1 MTGLLAGAVQGHA
14 PASQPEAAI
23 VLVAHRGPLRFS
35 QSDGVWSVTR
45 NAGGL
50 VTALESL
57 VEEVGGEV
65 RWICAPAS
73 ATDRTIARAG
83 SWTEF
88 ATDSATCGVRM
99 LAIPRDAHHDFY
111 NIIANPLLWFVQHD
125 LYNRTEPEFGERER
139 SAWHDG
145 YVAVNRAFA
154 TSLTD
159 PEIVP
164 LNSTVMVHDYHFYL
178 VPGMLRP
185 QRPDVFI
192 HHFTHIPWPGPGAWR
207 LLPSTV
213 TNAIFRG
220 LLGSDII
227 GFHTAGDARNFL
239 LGCRAFLG
247 LPVDVE
253 RGSVSVDGRHVTVRH
268 YPISIDTD
276 AVETLAS
283 SPEVAARSIEL
294 VAIRP
299 EMLVL
304 RVDRADP
311 SKNIVRGFAAFA
323 RMLRTHPELHGR
335 VTFLAL
341 LQPTRGDVAEYR
353 HYRRQIEDVVDQIN
367 GELSG
372 AAPAGWRPIDLRF
385 SEDLPL
391 AVAAYRDFDVLLVNS
406 LADGMNLVVKEA
418 LIANTNNGVVV
429 LSERAG
435 AHDELGAVVIS
446 VDPFDVEQQSDAIYE
461 ALVMPDGDR
470 HDRLVAGAGI
480 VRANDMQKWIRH
492 QLSDIDLARLNA
504 QAGLAQVGP
513 AHVRTSSATGSS

>member
-1 MTGLLAGAVQGHA
+1 VTGLLARVAPGH
-14 PASQPEAAI
+14 PHASQPEPAI

-35 QSDGVWSVTR
+35 QSDGRESVRR

-57 VEEVGGEV
+57 VQEVGGAV

-73 ATDRTIARAG
+73 GTDRMIARTG

-99 LAIPRDAHHDFY
+99 LDIPRDAHHDFY
-111 NIIANPLLWFVQHD
+111 NIIANPLLWFVQHE
-125 LYNRTEPEFGERER
+125 LYNRTAPEFGERER

-154 TSLTD
+154 SSLTD

-185 QRPDVFI
+185 HRPDVLI
-192 HHFTHIPWPGPGAWR
+192 HHFTHIPWPRPGAWR

-227 GFHTAGDARNFL
+227 GFHTAGDVRNFL

-253 RGSVSVDGRHVTVRH
+253 RGSVRFDGRQITVRH
-268 YPISIDTD
+268 YPISIDTE
-276 AVETLAS
+276 ALETLAS
-283 SPEVAARSIEL
+283 SPEVAARSREL
-294 VAIRP
+294 AATRP

-323 RMLRTHPELHGR
+323 RTLRTHPELHGR

-341 LQPTRGDVAEYR
+341 LQPTRGDVSEYR
-353 HYRRQIEDVVDQIN
+353 RYRRQIEELVDEIN
-367 GELSG
+367 AEFSG
-372 AAPAGWRPIDLRF
+372 AAPGDWRPIDLRF
-385 SEDLPL
+385 SEDLAL
-391 AVAAYRDFDVLLVNS
+391 AIAAYKDFDVLLVNS

-418 LIANTNNGVVV
+418 LIANENDGVVL

-435 AHDELGAVVIS
+435 AHDELGAVATS

-461 ALVMPDGDR
+461 ALVMPDDER

-480 VRANDMQKWIRH
+480 VRTNDMQKWIRR
-492 QLSDIDLARLNA
+492 QLSDIDHARLAA
-504 QAGLAQVGP
+504 QAGLAEAGL
-513 AHVRTSSATGSS
+513 AHVRTSSATGRS